1 MNEGPAV
8 NKLRIAILTISDR
21 GYRNEREDS
30 SGPAIATWLKD
41 KGCSPAETALL
52 PDETEMISSQLQ
64 GWADSGL
71 FDLILTTGG
80 TGVSPRDITPE
91 ATLTVLDR
99 TLPGFGELMRMK
111 SLEKTP
117 MAIISRA
124 LAGIRREC
132 LIINLP
138 GSPKAAIENLAVVWS
153 AVPHAVEKIQGDQ
166 RDCEQCFD

>member
-1 MNEGPAV
+1 
-8 NKLRIAILTISDR
+8 
-21 GYRNEREDS
+21 
-30 SGPAIATWLKD
+30 
-41 KGCSPAETALL
+41 
-52 PDETEMISSQLQ
+52 MISSQLQ

-138 GSPKAAIENLAVVWS
+138 GSPKAATENLAVVWS